1 MKTQG
6 TFHSALQ
13 LHFFNWQSSSIVQC
27 FSQVAF
33 FHMLSWAC
41 LFDPES
47 NFFNYLPLGCVSSWW
62 QNIRKTVECYDQSTN
77 LFSYTIVA
85 QIDIDGDR
93 WKKRSPL
100 IQRLSACCC
109 DFGIWC
115 FPCGGSRGNVHSLT
129 LASVVINNC
138 ANTSLCTHS
147 TLCQALCVYTYIYI
161 CYTYLI
167 NFLSLLM

>member
-1 MKTQG
+1 M
-6 TFHSALQ
+6 A
-13 LHFFNWQSSSIVQC
+13 
-27 FSQVAF
+27 
-33 FHMLSWAC
+33 
-41 LFDPES
+41 
-47 NFFNYLPLGCVSSWW
+47 
-62 QNIRKTVECYDQSTN
+62 NIRKTVECYDQSTN

-115 FPCGGSRGNVHSLT
+115 FPCGGSRGNLHSLT
-129 LASVVINNC
+129 LASVVIDNC

-147 TLCQALCVYTYIYI
+147 FLCVRYYVYVHISIYVYIDMLYI
-161 CYTYLI
+161 PHQFSQPSDVVDFIISITQLVNLAVC
-167 NFLSLLM
+167 